1 MPQKPITID
10 NLKTE
15 LESKLECLNP
25 ILYTKYTIKCDI
37 GYVLISFFSKSLQCI
52 EICEDYLRKII
63 IRYNIFDSS
72 KIIFNDKTGIYHSR
86 FCLKIEDFL
95 NYKHTIINKM
105 TIEN

>member
-1 MPQKPITID
+1 MSKKLITID

-37 GYVLISFFSKSLQCI
+37 GYVLISFFSKSSQCI
-52 EICEDYLRKII
+52 EICEDYLRKTI
-63 IRYNIFDSS
+63 IRNNIFDSS
-72 KIIFNDKTGIYHSR
+72 KIIFDNKTNIYYSK
-86 FCLKIEDFL
+86 FCLKIEAFL
-95 NYKHTIINKM
+95 NYKPTIINKM